1 MLTQFIYWH
10 FGTRRKPDTKK
21 EVAVE
26 AVWAGIVSKKFPET
40 VKSTGKITSY
50 RACISHPS
58 YIIYCIYCTFNLQ
71 FSSQANLTG
80 NYQGKRYL
88 YSLFYAAHLAGLQMS
103 SSQLMVV

>member
-1 MLTQFIYWH
+1 MAV
-10 FGTRRKPDTKK
+10 
-21 EVAVE
+21 VAVRT
-26 AVWAGIVSKKFPET
+26 GIVSRKFPESG
-40 VKSTGKITSY
+40 KSTGKITSY
-50 RACISHPS
+50 SACIWHPS
-58 YIIYCIYCTFNLQ
+58 YIIYCIYYTFNLQ